1 MNILN
6 VLVRIYLRTEQLEET
21 IAFYEALLGEKSH
34 VRFKYPE
41 AGLEL
46 AQVGSL
52 LLIAG
57 SETALEPF
65 RATTATFLVDSLEE
79 YRQALLTGGATIL
92 REPQQVPTGHNML
105 VRHPDGTRVEYV
117 EHTAEQVKAANIA

>member
-1 MNILN
+1 MFN
-6 VLVRIYLRTEQLEET
+6 VLVRVYLRAEQLEESV
-21 IAFYEALLGEKSH
+21 ALYEALLGEKSLA
-34 VRFKYPE
+34 RFKYPE

-79 YRQALLTGGATIL
+79 YRQTLLAEGATIL
-92 REPQQVPTGHNML
+92 REPQQVPTGRNML
-105 VRHPDGTRVEYV
+105 VHHPDGTRVEYV
-117 EHTAEQVKAANIA
+117 EHTAEQVKAVDIA